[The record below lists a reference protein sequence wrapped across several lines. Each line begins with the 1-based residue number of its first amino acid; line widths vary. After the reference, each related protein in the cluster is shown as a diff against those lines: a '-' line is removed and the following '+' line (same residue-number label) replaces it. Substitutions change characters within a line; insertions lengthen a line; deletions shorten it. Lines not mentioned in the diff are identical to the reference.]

1 MSLSDRI
8 VQQRPPVRRM
18 LALVLLVAV
27 LIVIWQDVILP
38 ARVILTSQA
47 RWRVHARRA
56 LAVARGRAAEAPNL
70 QRQLESFPS
79 APIWQKFY
87 PDGDSANSAAAI
99 RQDITQYAATAGA
112 TIRSMEPSPTTEQSG
127 LRRLGVRIS
136 ASMTVG
142 QLTSFLIQLRVSQ
155 RYLRVDAL
163 RIVAPQV
170 QIKNANESLLVELQV
185 FGYSRL
191 SASGAE

>member
-8 VQQRPPVRRM
+8 AQQRSPVRRM

-27 LIVIWQDVILP
+27 LIGTWQDVILP

-70 QRQLESFPS
+70 QRQLESLPS
-79 APIWQKFY
+79 APIWRKFY

-99 RQDITQYAATAGA
+99 RQDITQCAATVGT
-112 TIRSMEPSPTTEQSG
+112 TIRSMEPSPTTDRSG
-127 LRRLGVRIS
+127 LRRLGVKIS
-136 ASMTVG
+136 ASMTIG
-142 QLTSFLIQLRVSQ
+142 QLTSFLIQLRKSQ

-163 RIVAPQV
+163 RIVAPQM
-170 QIKNANESLLVELQV
+170 QTKNINESLLVELQV
-185 FGYSRL
+185 YGYSRL
-191 SASGAE
+191 AAAGSQ